1 MIVSSGIDPSV
12 PTPLPGIDSS
22 NWCKR
27 PEIAP
32 AVNFS
37 SAVFL
42 FVRKT
47 MVRCSTMWALSDR
60 SPASVMLMLEY

>member
-1 MIVSSGIDPSV
+1 MIVTSGIDPSV
-12 PTPLPGIDSS
+12 PSPLPGIDSS
-22 NWCKR
+22 NWCGR

-42 FVRKT
+42 FVRKIL
-47 MVRCSTMWALSDR
+47 VHCSAVSALSDR
-60 SPASVMLMLEY
+60 LPVSVTLKLEY